1 VPIISKRPLAY
12 IAPDS
17 YLTLD
22 ALVSYSGLSR
32 RTLQRYLADLTDP
45 IPHFKPGG
53 KILVR
58 RSEFD
63 RWIERHRASAKN
75 DVAGVVNAV
84 IGKLR
89 R

>member
-1 VPIISKRPLAY
+1 MALIGKRPLAH
-12 IAPDS
+12 IAGDP
-17 YLTLD
+17 YLTVD

-32 RTLQRYLADLTDP
+32 RTLPRYLVDPTDP
-45 IPHFKPGG
+45 IPHFKPAG

-63 RWIERHRASAKN
+63 RWMERHRASARA
-75 DVAGVVNAV
+75 DIAGVVNAV
-84 IGKLR
+84 LEKLR